1 MRVNIGQIK
10 TYVIQ
15 LKKCL
20 EETFHTALY
29 AYVKKKERKTE
40 N

>member
-1 MRVNIGQIK
+1 MRVKIGQIK

-15 LKKCL
+15 LKKSL
-20 EETFHTALY
+20 EEVFHTALY
-29 AYVKKKERKTE
+29 AYVKKKRKK